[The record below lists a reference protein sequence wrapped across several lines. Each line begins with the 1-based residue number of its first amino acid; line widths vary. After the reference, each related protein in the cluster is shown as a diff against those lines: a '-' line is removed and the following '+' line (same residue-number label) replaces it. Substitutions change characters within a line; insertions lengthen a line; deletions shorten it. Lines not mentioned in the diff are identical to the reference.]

1 MVKNALVEIL
11 IDWKNLSDVQKI
23 KKLQELENSLA
34 KFQGRHARTIVL
46 SDSNFSDINQNY
58 YASAYYDRET
68 GENIYVLNLE
78 EVAINNALNII
89 HEGFHAYIDD
99 FLSGKVK
106 NLTLLSKVNLERFF
120 MEEEN
125 LPQIYN
131 EFYDGQMSPLFD
143 RFFIE
148 ERLNF
153 TESSLYFL
161 KYLLDSVENKKD
173 IEELNNFMLFAVDY
187 SGMNEIDGKTYESR
201 YGLTYDD
208 VVINALNKEN
218 IKQIKIDKT
227 GKCNQAYDVGLLKL
241 YETLIKY
248 HKNVVNSLDSLFI
261 SDDEK
266 EKIANA
272 NILKMTENYQNY
284 ALNMLKE
291 KVKI

>member
-1 MVKNALVEIL
+1 MVKNAFVEIL
-11 IDWKNLSDVQKI
+11 TDWKNMSDVQKI
-23 KKLQELENSLA
+23 KKLQELENNLA
-34 KFQGRHARTIVL
+34 KFQGRCARTIVL
-46 SDSNFSDINQNY
+46 SDVNFSDTNQNY

-89 HEGFHAYIDD
+89 HEGIHAYIDD
-99 FLSGKVK
+99 YLSGKVK
-106 NLTLLSKVNLERFF
+106 NLKLLSKVNLEKFF

-131 EFYDGQMSPLFD
+131 EFYDGQMMPLFD

-161 KYLLDSVENKKD
+161 KYLLDSIENKKD

-218 IKQIKIDKT
+218 INQIKIDKT
-227 GKCNQAYDVGLLKL
+227 GKCSQAYDAGLLKL

-266 EKIANA
+266 EKIANE
-272 NILKMTENYQNY
+272 NISKMTENYQNY
-284 ALNMLKE
+284 ALNKLKE
-291 KVKI
+291 KVKM